1 MWAGLDFA
9 PSLIYKVIVI
19 GLAIRRVTHGYVKN
33 VVGQAAHIFYAVHV
47 VCFIS
52 HNLSF

>member
-9 PSLIYKVIVI
+9 PPPIYKVIVI
-19 GLAIRRVTHGYVKN
+19 ALAIRRVTHGYVKN
-33 VVGQAAHIFYAVHV
+33 VVGQAAHVFYAVHV

-52 HNLSF
+52 HILSF